1 MDTIY
6 TDLITTQQNIIQAA
20 IDNNYSGP
28 ALPALP
34 ITQVGVPFTKEQADD
49 VIRTIRRTAPSKR
62 ASLLTSLPLFK
73 VWFYRIIQNKFPMVP
88 AVWEVFLTFGEVDYA
103 QADATLVSQL
113 DTFFQEGITSFFEPS
128 TYQNIYV
135 GYGLSLMAQINR
147 DYTMLPNLDEIFLF
161 KQLLKTAVDGNSQE
175 KILEEAQIA
184 GYYIPSMTDQIV
196 RLVLS
201 TQDSATF
208 HRLMLVKNWNT
219 SNKAMFDVHCLG
231 SLIKD
236 LRARTIANSNDPYP
250 EVMYA
255 SSSKYKSK
263 NKNNNYNNQN
273 TNKKNNN
280 KNNSKKKNKKNTYYK
295 KRSNG
300 NRSHSGSS
308 DSKQNYYAEDF
319 DSSSEED
326 YFIEVVDQNSFKD
339 EEVFHV
345 EERENKLKASFI
357 VDTGATTH
365 VINNKSLLQTMTEA
379 NVSVKS
385 VHGKRQIDYIGT
397 VQVGKLTLKNVLY
410 IPSST
415 KNIG

>member
-1 MDTIY
+1 
-6 TDLITTQQNIIQAA
+6 
-20 IDNNYSGP
+20 
-28 ALPALP
+28 
-34 ITQVGVPFTKEQADD
+34 
-49 VIRTIRRTAPSKR
+49 
-62 ASLLTSLPLFK
+62 
-73 VWFYRIIQNKFPMVP
+73 
-88 AVWEVFLTFGEVDYA
+88 
-103 QADATLVSQL
+103 
-113 DTFFQEGITSFFEPS
+113 
-128 TYQNIYV
+128 
-135 GYGLSLMAQINR
+135 MAQINR

-339 EEVFHV
+339 EEAFHV

-385 VHGKRQIDYIGT
+385 VHGKRHIDYIGT